1 MNEFEGDV
9 DEVLVVYEEDGV
21 MKILLEI
28 FKKWKEDQKIKWVLI
43 SQELQLLFYMEVGNR
58 LNFNSNNFILRMISR
73 DGEDILD
80 LFF

>member
-28 FKKWKEDQKIKWVLI
+28 FKKWEEDQKIKWVLI

-73 DGEDILD
+73 DGDILD

>member
-28 FKKWKEDQKIKWVLI
+28 FKKWEEDQKIKWVLI

-58 LNFNSNNFILRMISR
+58 LNFNSNDFILRMISR

>member
-28 FKKWKEDQKIKWVLI
+28 FKKWEEDQKIKWVLI

-58 LNFNSNNFILRMISR
+58 LNFDINNFILRMISR

>member
-28 FKKWKEDQKIKWVLI
+28 FKKWEEDQKIKWVLI